1 VLKNVKIKTRI
12 ILALGTL
19 TGLLLLLGVLGL
31 VSIEETTAKLTSVA
45 ENDIKH
51 SGTVNDIRFKMESN
65 RSQILQALQHNPVM
79 EWHRLHDHQLAIH
92 AKLIADTSAALNH
105 DWAQYLGSIQSPEER
120 TLANAWYAES
130 KRLGMDQVN
139 AAIQAISAEQWDAAE
154 EILIKG
160 VNPTYR
166 QSDVAL
172 KALTDLLGKRE
183 REHVAAVS
191 KAISQIKMAALAV
204 LIFSVV
210 AACVIGVSLVR
221 SIMIPLGRS
230 VEIAKRVAQ
239 GDLTGDIEVA
249 SKNEIGELMEALR
262 SMNAG
267 LASIVHEVQSSA
279 ALIGTASK
287 EIASGNMD
295 LSGRTEQQASSL
307 EETSSSME
315 QLTATVQQNGERAQ
329 HANELAH
336 SASDVAMRGGTTVS
350 QVVQTMG
357 AINESAKKIFDIIS
371 VIDGIAFQTNI
382 LALNAAVEAA
392 RAGEHGRGFAVVASE
407 VRNLAQRSASAARE
421 IKSLIGES
429 MQNVEAGAR
438 LVDQAG
444 ATMDEIVASAKRV
457 TDIMQEIT
465 SASMEQSVGI
475 SQVNQA
481 VSQMDQMTQQ
491 NAALVEQ
498 AAAASASLETQAQ
511 HLAQAVSV
519 FRVRQLEHT
528 ATGNRLTV
536 VPNLSTDLSNES
548 FQPARLAASKRVRA
562 VDYRSS

>member
-1 VLKNVKIKTRI
+1 
-12 ILALGTL
+12 
-19 TGLLLLLGVLGL
+19 
-31 VSIEETTAKLTSVA
+31 
-45 ENDIKH
+45 
-51 SGTVNDIRFKMESN
+51 
-65 RSQILQALQHNPVM
+65 
-79 EWHRLHDHQLAIH
+79 
-92 AKLIADTSAALNH
+92 
-105 DWAQYLGSIQSPEER
+105 
-120 TLANAWYAES
+120 
-130 KRLGMDQVN
+130 
-139 AAIQAISAEQWDAAE
+139 
-154 EILIKG
+154 
-160 VNPTYR
+160 
-166 QSDVAL
+166 
-172 KALTDLLGKRE
+172 
-183 REHVAAVS
+183 
-191 KAISQIKMAALAV
+191 
-204 LIFSVV
+204 
-210 AACVIGVSLVR
+210 
-221 SIMIPLGRS
+221 
-230 VEIAKRVAQ
+230 
-239 GDLTGDIEVA
+239 
-249 SKNEIGELMEALR
+249 
-262 SMNAG
+262 
-267 LASIVHEVQSSA
+267 
-279 ALIGTASK
+279 
-287 EIASGNMD
+287 
-295 LSGRTEQQASSL
+295 
-307 EETSSSME
+307 ME